1 MFAILT
7 ASPHYCPVSAIF
19 YIHVLGTSQNKNF
32 DHSCCENN
40 KNVSH
45 FVHQVKLMNQVK
57 DESMKVRR
65 VEQRRSKEMA
75 QFKKEQ
81 RQKDNQIRSLE
92 AETKIKDV
100 VIRRKKEEVSRQKV
114 VLLESIS
121 KLQSEMDART

>member
-1 MFAILT
+1 
-7 ASPHYCPVSAIF
+7 
-19 YIHVLGTSQNKNF
+19 
-32 DHSCCENN
+32 
-40 KNVSH
+40 
-45 FVHQVKLMNQVK
+45 MNQVK

-100 VIRRKKEEVSRQKV
+100 VIRRKKEEVSRQQV
-114 VLLESIS
+114 VPLESVS
-121 KLQSEMDART
+121 KLQSEIMAART

>member
-1 MFAILT
+1 M
-7 ASPHYCPVSAIF
+7 
-19 YIHVLGTSQNKNF
+19 QENKIG
-32 DHSCCENN
+32 SC
-40 KNVSH
+40 

-100 VIRRKKEEVSRQKV
+100 VIRRKKEEVSRQKE
-114 VLLESIS
+114 VLLESV
-121 KLQSEMDART
+121 